1 MHIFLMIFLF
11 VFWTLFWSFASVL
24 IYRIKSGEGWIM
36 MGRSH
41 CKTCERNLSAI
52 ELIPIFSWLFQ
63 EWKCKWCKSPISSIY
78 PILEITTGIL
88 FSAAWYFLIDT
99 SLLMWG
105 DFIELGKLLFFLS
118 IMFLTVIYVFYDI
131 LYLEIPEWVLIWA
144 NIITFSA
151 LIAQW
156 FNLNIIPYLA
166 VWNINWSSIAI
177 CLSII
182 LALYYVMLAGLKEIY
197 DCLIVF
203 GCVVVLGWYIYLTNN
218 TLSSSA
224 LISGTAAALWVFIS
238 FFLQIIL
245 SGGRAMWWW
254 DLRIALLMWM
264 LVWASLA
271 FPAWMICYL
280 IGSIIGILLLL
291 RFKIK
296 NWLKSGFNHQIPFGP
311 FIACGYLAI
320 LFFHREIWKF
330 IEWYL

>member
-1 MHIFLMIFLF
+1 
-11 VFWTLFWSFASVL
+11 
-24 IYRIKSGEGWIM
+24 M

-144 NIITFSA
+144 NIITF
-151 LIAQW
+151 I
-156 FNLNIIPYLA
+156 
-166 VWNINWSSIAI
+166 
-177 CLSII
+177 
-182 LALYYVMLAGLKEIY
+182 
-197 DCLIVF
+197 